1 MSNERLGI
9 FEELQAKRA
18 IYLPKPKL
26 QPELEARPVAH
37 TKQTVLEMAR
47 LAVDQ
52 AIKEAVQREIERRKY
67 DIESAC
73 APTGPSI
80 NTILDVVFQATGF
93 TRQALAGNSRERAL
107 AWARALFWYIAAALR
122 RDLSSPELGRCL
134 GAKDHT
140 SVLHAISRFHK
151 TRLREPM
158 ATYCKHPA
166 IEVFLRAADENPRRR
181 NTDLGDA

>member
-1 MSNERLGI
+1 MSNEPLGI

-18 IYLPKPKL
+18 LFQPKP
-26 QPELEARPVAH
+26 RPVIEAVPIPH
-37 TKQTVLEMAR
+37 TRQTMVEMAR

-52 AIKEAVQREIERRKY
+52 AIKEAIKREVERRQFE
-67 DIESAC
+67 IESAC

-93 TRQALAGNSRERAL
+93 TRQALAGDSRERAL

-122 RDLSSPELGRCL
+122 RDLSSPQLGKAL

-140 SVLHAISRFHK
+140 SVLHAITRFHK
-151 TRLREPM
+151 TRTREPLL
-158 ATYCKHPA
+158 TYCKHPA

-181 NTDLGDA
+181 P